1 MKGGG
6 SEYRA
11 VLRTESDEGS
21 ERIIAKAE
29 RAADGK
35 YCFEKEGVKFRI
47 KAEADR
53 LLIERGGEMSYTL
66 TLRRGQKTKVR
77 ILTSFGEVDAT
88 AGVTRMQTEE
98 RDGRL
103 DVFCE
108 YNLDFAGYTQY
119 HTIHFSVKSNE
130 R

>member
-6 SEYRA
+6 REYRA

-29 RAADGK
+29 RTEDGA
-35 YCFEKEGVKFRI
+35 YSFEKEGVKFRI
-47 KAEADR
+47 KAEEDR
-53 LLIERGGEMSYTL
+53 LLIGRGGEMAYVL
-66 TLRRGQKTKVR
+66 MLRRGQKTKVR

-88 AGVTRMQTEE
+88 ASVKRMQTEE
-98 RDGRL
+98 REGRL

-119 HTIHFSVKSNE
+119 HAIHFSVKSNE

>member
-88 AGVTRMQTEE
+88 AGVTRMQTDE

-108 YNLDFAGYTQY
+108 YNLDFAGYTQ
-119 HTIHFSVKSNE
+119 HHAIHFSVKSNE

>member
-1 MKGGG
+1 MKGGE

-11 VLRTESDEGS
+11 VLHTESDEGS

-66 TLRRGQKTKVR
+66 TLQRGQKTKVR

-88 AGVTRMQTEE
+88 ASVTRMQTDE

-103 DVFCE
+103 DVVCE

-119 HTIHFSVKSNE
+119 HAIHFSVKSNE

>member
-1 MKGGG
+1 MKGGE

-11 VLRTESDEGS
+11 VLHTESDEGS

-35 YCFEKEGVKFRI
+35 YCFEKESVKFRI

-66 TLRRGQKTKVR
+66 TLQRGQKTKVR

-88 AGVTRMQTEE
+88 AGVKRMQTEE

-119 HTIHFSVKSNE
+119 HAIHFSVKSNE

>member
-29 RAADGK
+29 RAADGA
-35 YCFEKEGVKFRI
+35 YSFEKEGVKFRI
-47 KAEADR
+47 KAAADR

-66 TLRRGQKTKVR
+66 TLRRGQETKVR
-77 ILTSFGEVDAT
+77 ILTSFGEVNAT
-88 AGVTRMQTEE
+88 ASVTRMQTDE
-98 RDGRL
+98 RAGRL
-103 DVFCE
+103 DVVCE

-119 HTIHFSVKSNE
+119 HTIHFSIKSNE

>member
-1 MKGGG
+1 MKGG
-6 SEYRA
+6 ENKYRA

-29 RAADGK
+29 RMEDGA
-35 YCFEKEGVKFRI
+35 YCIEKEGVKFRI
-47 KAEADR
+47 KAETDR

-77 ILTSFGEVDAT
+77 ILISFGEVDAT
-88 AGVTRMQTEE
+88 AGVKRMQTEE

>member
-1 MKGGG
+1 MKGGE

-11 VLRTESDEGS
+11 VLHTESDEGS

-88 AGVTRMQTEE
+88 AGVTRMQTDE

-108 YNLDFAGYTQY
+108 YNLDFAGYTQ
-119 HTIHFSVKSNE
+119 HHAIHFSVKSNE

>member
-1 MKGGG
+1 MKGGEC
-6 SEYRA
+6 EYRA

-29 RAADGK
+29 RAEDGA
-35 YCFEKEGVKFRI
+35 YSFEKEGVKFRI
-47 KAEADR
+47 KAEEDR
-53 LLIERGGEMSYTL
+53 LLIERGGEMAYAL

-77 ILTSFGEVDAT
+77 ILTSFGEVDA
-88 AGVTRMQTEE
+88 AASVKRMQTEE
-98 RDGRL
+98 RDGQL

-119 HTIHFSVKSNE
+119 HAIRFSVKSNE

>member
-35 YCFEKEGVKFRI
+35 YCFEKESVKFRI

-88 AGVTRMQTEE
+88 ASVTRMQTDE
-98 RDGRL
+98 RAGRL

-119 HTIHFSVKSNE
+119 HTIHFSIKSNE